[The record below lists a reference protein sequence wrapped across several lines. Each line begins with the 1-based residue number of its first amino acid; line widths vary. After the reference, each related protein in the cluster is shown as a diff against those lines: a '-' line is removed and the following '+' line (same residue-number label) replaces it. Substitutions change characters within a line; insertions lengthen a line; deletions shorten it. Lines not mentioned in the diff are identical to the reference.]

1 MDVLRAMTIFVRV
14 VDGGS
19 LTAAAAS
26 CDLSPTMV
34 GNHLQ
39 ALEDHLGTRLLNR
52 TTRRQHLTEFGAIYY
67 ERCTEILGLV
77 SDAED
82 LADETHA
89 APKGR
94 LRITASATF
103 GAERLI
109 PALAEYAARNPAV
122 DLDVVLT
129 DTVVDLADEGF
140 EAAIRLGTLPD
151 SNLVARPLAGYKLM
165 VCAAPAYLAR
175 LGTPMRP
182 QDLKDHNCLAFTY
195 SSRSEWRSAQSEWR
209 LTGAEGEII
218 VPIAGNMQVDS
229 ARGLHRAALAG
240 MGIVMLPEILVAD
253 DVTSG
258 RLVRLLPDY
267 QPPTR
272 PLNLLYV
279 RDRRMSQKLRSFVE
293 FIVERFG
300 RKAQESLAGDVR

>member
-1 MDVLRAMTIFVRV
+1 MDTLKAMTIFVRV
-14 VDGGS
+14 VDSGS
-19 LTAAAAS
+19 LTAAAAA

-67 ERCTEILGLV
+67 ERCVEILGLV

-82 LADETHA
+82 IARETHA
-89 APKGR
+89 VPKGR

-103 GAERLI
+103 GSERLM
-109 PALAEYAARNPAV
+109 PALADYAARNPAV
-122 DLDVVLT
+122 GLDVVLT
-129 DTVVDLADEGF
+129 DTVVDLAEEGF

-151 SNLVARPLAGYKLM
+151 SSLVARPLAGYKLI

-175 LGTPMRP
+175 RGTPLLP
-182 QDLKDHNCLAFTY
+182 QDLTQHNCLAFTY

-209 LTGAEGEII
+209 LTGAEGEVI
-218 VPIAGNMQVDS
+218 VAISGNMHVDS
-229 ARGLHRAALAG
+229 ARGLHCAALAG

-253 DVTSG
+253 DITSG

-267 QPPTR
+267 EPPTR
-272 PLNLLYV
+272 PLNLLYLP
-279 RDRRMSQKLRSFVE
+279 DRRMSQKLRSFVD

-300 RKAQESLAGDVR
+300 RKAAFGNF